1 MFTHRLNLIFMDHK
15 TYMETKY
22 IMIDSKYYQNNIFHD
37 KLMNSMVTMVQVF
50 HGQDHSRNSVQGL
63 ILRYSFTSQLAAEMS
78 YPTPFLE
85 ITKQEEVTDYSISWT
100 QSHNT
105 FLHFQVNNYCF
116 KEGDPFLWQRRKAWW
131 YQW

>member
-1 MFTHRLNLIFMDHK
+1 
-15 TYMETKY
+15 
-22 IMIDSKYYQNNIFHD
+22 MIDPKFDQNNIFHGI
-37 KLMNSMVTMVQVF
+37 LMNSMVTMVQVF
-50 HGQDHSRNSVQGL
+50 HGQDHSRSSIQGL

-105 FLHFQVNNYCF
+105 FLHFQVNKYCF
-116 KEGDPFLWQRRKAWW
+116 QEDNP
-131 YQW
+131 